1 MFRIIAEQ
9 TKKLAQNPKRLREV
23 LRPRRWRQFFSVLFF
38 SARSGDRW
46 KTSDTGQAFKQREYS
61 SYDEY
66 VAHQGSKLKF
76 LDLADY
82 DRIYGGALR
91 ERLQKLSLKPGA
103 KVLCLGARQGTEV
116 KAFRDLGCDTIGID
130 LTPGENNPYV
140 VKGDFHDLQFAAQS
154 MDVMFTNSLDHAF
167 DPKKML
173 AEIRRVLK
181 PGGRLIVEAMRGE
194 AEAKGPD
201 AYASFWW
208 RRVDD
213 LVSLLAGEDFEVVQ
227 RAAFTEPWDGEQI
240 CFRKKLP

>member
-9 TKKLAQNPKRLREV
+9 TKKLAQDPKRLREV

-38 SARSGDRW
+38 SARPGDRW
-46 KTSDTGQAFKQREYS
+46 KTSTSGQSFKQREYS

-66 VAHQGSKLKF
+66 VAHQGSKLKY

-82 DRIYGGALR
+82 DRAYGGALR
-91 ERLQKLSLKPGA
+91 ERLQKLSLKSGA

-116 KAFRDLGCDTIGID
+116 KAFRDLGCDAIGID
-130 LTPGENNPYV
+130 LMPGENNPYV
-140 VKGDFHDLQFAAQS
+140 VKGDFHDLQFSAQS
-154 MDVMFTNSLDHAF
+154 MDVMYTNSFDHAF

-173 AEIRRVLK
+173 AEIHRVLK
-181 PGGRLIVEAMRGE
+181 PDGRLIVEAVRGE

-213 LVSLLAGEDFEVVQ
+213 LAGLLAGEGFEVVQ

-240 CFRKKLP
+240 CFRKKPA